1 MTIKGRRKIFIK
13 KKLFESQKKEN
24 LVIMQAQTIT
34 KKNKKIK
41 KEAALLLNSTFQLIS
56 LREKKFQLIK
66 ILIFKKKN
74 HLRD

>member
-1 MTIKGRRKIFIK
+1 MTIKGRKKILKNIYIFG
-13 KKLFESQKKEN
+13 SQKKEN

-56 LREKKFQLIK
+56 LREK
-66 ILIFKKKN
+66 IFSTT
-74 HLRD
+74 